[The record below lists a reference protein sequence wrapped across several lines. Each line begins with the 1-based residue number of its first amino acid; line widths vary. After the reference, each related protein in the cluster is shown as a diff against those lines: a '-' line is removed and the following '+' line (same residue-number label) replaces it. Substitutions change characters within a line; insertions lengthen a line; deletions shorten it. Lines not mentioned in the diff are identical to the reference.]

1 MKYTIKSPNQKYNG
15 VSASVAFVE
24 GVGETD
30 SDYLVAWFKA
40 KGYKV
45 EADTEVVDKGEKP
58 VEKTLSKMTT
68 AELEAKAEELS
79 IDLADCKNNAER
91 AAKIADALELEE

>member
-30 SDYLVAWFKA
+30 SDYIAAWFKS

-45 EADTEVVDKGEKP
+45 EADTEVVEEVEKP
-58 VEKTLSKMTT
+58 VEKPLSKMTT
-68 AELEAKAEELS
+68 AELEAKAAELEA
-79 IDLADCKNNAER
+79 DLAGCKNNAER